1 MGFPGGSDNKESAC
15 NAGDLSSIPGSERS
29 LGKSSTPVFLSFPGA
44 LDGKEST
51 CNVED
56 LGSIPRL
63 GRSPREEKG
72 YPFQYSTLEN
82 SMDCIV
88 HRVANSWT

>member
-1 MGFPGGSDNKESAC
+1 MTCELHLFEFQIMLLLLFPWKR
-15 NAGDLSSIPGSERS
+15 ER
-29 LGKSSTPVFLSFPGA
+29 LPTPVFLSFPGA

-56 LGSIPRL
+56 LGSIPGL
-63 GRSPREEKG
+63 ERSPREGKG

-82 SMDCIV
+82 STDCIV
-88 HRVANSWT
+88 HGVTKSQT